1 MSNAWFT
8 SALGASS
15 TWRLLVQ
22 AQSWLLPPLSQ
33 EAELLTGTGLGTNT
47 QTGLPGPTS
56 KMEKKG
62 NSECSQVSKSQD
74 ELFIFKH
81 LSAKKEFLWPSFS
94 LYVQWHRNGHCTLGG

>member
-1 MSNAWFT
+1 M
-8 SALGASS
+8 AS
-15 TWRLLVQ
+15 VGQ
-22 AQSWLLPPLSQ
+22 AQSWLLPPLPA
-33 EAELLTGTGLGTNT
+33 EAELLTG
-47 QTGLPGPTS
+47 TGLPGPTS

>member
-1 MSNAWFT
+1 M
-8 SALGASS
+8 AS
-15 TWRLLVQ
+15 VGQ
-22 AQSWLLPPLSQ
+22 AQSWLLPPLPA

-81 LSAKKEFLWPSFS
+81 LSR
-94 LYVQWHRNGHCTLGG
+94 QRRNSCGQALVSMFNGTETDIVL

>member
-1 MSNAWFT
+1 M
-8 SALGASS
+8 AS
-15 TWRLLVQ
+15 VGQ
-22 AQSWLLPPLSQ
+22 AQSWLLPPLPA